1 MSQRLRRIAARL
13 RATAIKKV
21 NAKSVFH
28 MPTSPAGA
36 IFFFIYSYFF
46 LNSSFTPS
54 FYPSF
59 PRIDRDL
66 LCLSFV
72 ALPTEMHNFP
82 VELVAEP

>member
-36 IFFFIYSYFF
+36 TKSFFCDFF
-46 LNSSFTPS
+46 GSE
-54 FYPSF
+54 
-59 PRIDRDL
+59 II
-66 LCLSFV
+66 
-72 ALPTEMHNFP
+72 
-82 VELVAEP
+82 VEGGITLT